1 MPGIE
6 EAIAE
11 LLTAP
16 LEDFVAERKR
26 LVAELRAAGDKAGA
40 AELAKYPKPSAPA
53 WALNA
58 VARTQPA
65 AVRAW
70 IDAAEALRAATA
82 APGPGL
88 RDAMAAH
95 RRETSALLDVVRRT
109 ARPNGKPLTA
119 PMLERVRT
127 LLSEATADAAAAEA
141 LRSATVTEH
150 ARNVPGTF
158 LARERKDARKGAV
171 PDLAAPAAEPAVGE
185 DAAAAAERAAAERA
199 AAEARAELE
208 REVGAAYAAVSSA
221 REELAE
227 REKSA
232 SAAAERLEEAR
243 RTLHRTESEARAAED
258 AARDARDAVTEAE
271 QAAQALVEQLRRAG

>member
-11 LLTAP
+11 LLAAP

-26 LVAELRAAGDKAGA
+26 LVAELRAAGDREGA
-40 AELAKYPKPSAPA
+40 AELAKHPKPSAPA

-58 VARTQPA
+58 VARTQPD

-70 IDAAEALRAATA
+70 LGAADALRAATA

-95 RRETSALLDVVRRT
+95 REATVALLGVVRRT
-109 ARPNGKPLTA
+109 ARPNGKPLNE
-119 PMLERVRT
+119 PMLERVRA
-127 LLSEATADAAAAEA
+127 LLSAATADPSAADA
-141 LRSATVTEH
+141 LRRAVVSE
-150 ARNVPGTF
+150 G
-158 LARERKDARKGAV
+158 ARKGTV
-171 PDLAAPAAEPAVGE
+171 PDLAAPAPEAVD
-185 DAAAAAERAAAERA
+185 DAADRV

-208 REVGAAYAAVSSA
+208 RQVGAAYAAVSTA

-227 REKSA
+227 REQA
-232 SAAAERLEEAR
+232 SGAATERLEEAR
-243 RTLHRTESEARAAED
+243 RTLHRRESEARAAED

-271 QAAQALVEQLRRAG
+271 QAAQVLVEQLRRAG